1 MQPSHTN
8 HETTTPVWDLP
19 VRLFHWLLAA
29 SFGVAYLTEDHFMT
43 LHSLV
48 GYTLCGLLVFRLL
61 WGLIGTRHARFSDFV
76 RPPSEVIDYLK
87 RMAALRAGRHLGH
100 NPAGGAMVLALLLT
114 LGATAVSGMAA
125 YGAAQAAGPLAGLMR
140 EMPHWLGKTLEEVHE
155 SLSGL
160 TLALIALHLLGVL
173 FASLLHR
180 ENLVRAMLDGRK
192 RAPDN
197 TDRNTH

>member
-1 MQPSHTN
+1 
-8 HETTTPVWDLP
+8 
-19 VRLFHWLLAA
+19 
-29 SFGVAYLTEDHFMT
+29 
-43 LHSLV
+43 
-48 GYTLCGLLVFRLL
+48 
-61 WGLIGTRHARFSDFV
+61 
-76 RPPSEVIDYLK
+76 
-87 RMAALRAGRHLGH
+87 
-100 NPAGGAMVLALLLT
+100 
-114 LGATAVSGMAA
+114 MAA
-125 YGAAQAAGPLAGLMR
+125 YGAEQAAGPLAGLMR